1 MQPDPTNS
9 VSGDSLIIKGK
20 WLTEKKI
27 GQGAFGMIDHFF

>member
-1 MQPDPTNS
+1 MQQENPS

-27 GQGAFGMIDHFF
+27 GQGAFGMK